1 MNVEHKDINKF
12 IPYGE
17 MLRGYS
23 SQNLIS
29 KADID
34 RILRERGIFA
44 LNQEKAYTVP
54 ILQTLLLSPKEFEEL
69 RHSFSEK
76 YLGYLA
82 NQFLLRT
89 FSLSRKITL

>member
-44 LNQEKAYTVP
+44 
-54 ILQTLLLSPKEFEEL
+54 
-69 RHSFSEK
+69 
-76 YLGYLA
+76 
-82 NQFLLRT
+82 
-89 FSLSRKITL
+89 